1 MNYSSSSN
9 MSLSTEQFEFYSL
22 LYPTEER
29 IDYCS
34 NLTGLFALTI
44 QEELFYRILHI
55 EIDTI
60 VFHCYPM
67 LFSLFSSCL
76 SLVSTIQGILYFLS
90 VLQ

>member
-34 NLTGLFALTI
+34 NFTGLFALTT
-44 QEELFYRILHI
+44 QEELFYRTLHI
-55 EIDTI
+55 EVDTI

-67 LFSLFSSCL
+67 LFSLCSSCL
-76 SLVSTIQGILYFLS
+76 SLISSIQSIFYFLS